1 MCRVVVDG
9 RASTRGGG
17 GTTHR
22 QVDAGR
28 EDPGLRGN
36 I

>member
-28 EDPGLRGN
+28 EDPGLRGD